1 MLPLPLFETLIEG
14 VNLQAVLSG
23 FILTFP
29 PARGV
34 SLFLT
39 IKVEGF

>member
-1 MLPLPLFETLIEG
+1 MPPLPLFETLIEG
-14 VNLQAVLSG
+14 VNFQAVLPG
-23 FILTFP
+23 FTLTFL